1 MESESLTVTNSPS
14 SEETKVAETPRVDVS
29 ATTITRMMGIASVS
43 ELKLIETRLD
53 LVTAKVTTVL
63 AKFDKLMST
72 VNALPTGSDIDRLE
86 IQLSSVKS
94 VMKEVLEAVQG
105 RGTSIDKGRED
116 AQEQSRKMRDA
127 IKTSE

>member
-1 MESESLTVTNSPS
+1 MESDSIPVNGSQVQEDLKPT
-14 SEETKVAETPRVDVS
+14 EAPRIDVS

-43 ELKLIETRLD
+43 ELKLVETRID

-105 RGTSIDKGRED
+105 GNTGNSKGLED